1 MQVIFGDVKN
11 DQTIEV
17 HADAA
22 MPVTP
27 SFIWTFASQS
37 NQGLHQ
43 ARKLKI
49 SE

>member
-17 HADAA
+17 HADAV

-27 SFIWTFASQS
+27 SFIWAFTS
-37 NQGLHQ
+37 
-43 ARKLKI
+43 
-49 SE
+49 